1 MPPLVYNTVIT
12 ERQQKQVSGL
22 YLSIYMSIVFIFLL
36 YIYIYI
42 YIYKYIYIY
51 IIYIL
56 YIYIWLNEEAWYA
69 NQSFMLFKQSPGIY
83 FIYLFSKK
91 QKEKS
96 NKIRHTSYK

>member
-1 MPPLVYNTVIT
+1 M
-12 ERQQKQVSGL
+12 
-22 YLSIYMSIVFIFLL
+22 
-36 YIYIYI
+36 
-42 YIYKYIYIY
+42 
-51 IIYIL
+51 L

>member
-36 YIYIYI
+36 YIYIL
-42 YIYKYIYIY
+42 
-51 IIYIL
+51 YIL
-56 YIYIWLNEEAWYA
+56 YIYIYIWLNEEAWYA
-69 NQSFMLFKQSPGIY
+69 NQSFMLFKQSPGVY

>member
-36 YIYIYI
+36 YI
-42 YIYKYIYIY
+42 YIYIY

>member
-36 YIYIYI
+36 
-42 YIYKYIYIY
+42 YIYIY